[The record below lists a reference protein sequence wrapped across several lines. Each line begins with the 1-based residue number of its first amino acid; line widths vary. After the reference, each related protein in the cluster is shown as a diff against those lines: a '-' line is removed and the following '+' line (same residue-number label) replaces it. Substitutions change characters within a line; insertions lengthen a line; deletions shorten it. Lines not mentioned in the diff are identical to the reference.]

1 MSDEK
6 SRLLSFCLLRKGV
19 NDENISRDWG
29 DISGGAGKS
38 RIYAEGLAEKIGVT
52 AVSISRWENGNNMKI
67 DMFQK
72 IVSALGVSADSILGT
87 EKKDDSIPEMM
98 AALPVKERQIV
109 YQTVTAMI
117 SAMLEN

>member
-1 MSDEK
+1 MKTLAEIGETLAVE
-6 SRLLSFCLLRKGV
+6 RER
-19 NDENISRDWG
+19 
-29 DISGGAGKS
+29 AG
-38 RIYAEGLAEKIGVT
+38 YTQEGLAEKIGVT

-72 IVSALGVSADSILGT
+72 IVSALGVSADSNLGT

>member
-1 MSDEK
+1 MKTLAEIGETLAVE
-6 SRLLSFCLLRKGV
+6 RER
-19 NDENISRDWG
+19 
-29 DISGGAGKS
+29 AG
-38 RIYAEGLAEKIGVT
+38 YTPEGLAEKIGVT

-98 AALPVKERQIV
+98 AALPVKEWQIV
-109 YQTVTAMI
+109 YQTVIAMI